1 MEFGHR
7 KMAEDADA
15 EDLPGS
21 DGIWKIREKSEKNG
35 KLWKTFWPKLLL
47 VFPLA
52 ARLLE
57 NAAVGC

>member
-1 MEFGHR
+1 
-7 KMAEDADA
+7 MAEDADA

-21 DGIWKIREKSEKNG
+21 DGIWNIREKSEKNG

>member
-1 MEFGHR
+1 
-7 KMAEDADA
+7 MAEDADA

-35 KLWKTFWPKLLL
+35 KQWKTFWPKLLP